1 MELASSLQRNRQ
13 VPGIRFLIGPRCGI
27 NGHPSSVPGI
37 GCVACGTRSGY
48 SSEGQWS
55 VV

>member
-1 MELASSLQRNRQ
+1 MELASSLQRNRR

-37 GCVACGTRSGY
+37 GCVASWHQPGTRL
-48 SSEGQWS
+48 
-55 VV
+55 